1 MSNIR
6 FWNICTF
13 VLKQSSPSATFT
25 ASKFTPLLKDHTKF
39 TNKAKTKSK
48 LLTKSKVF
56 SLFFL
61 PRNHHKPYKQ
71 RSINKTKPHLLPS
84 STSSLSLS
92 TQKTHKP
99 LKQQY
104 ITTPPCPWMSIFSL
118 SLSLSSFDSDKTH
131 IKYIAHICVF
141 FLQISK
147 RLQQSDINFYHGD
160 NDKCTRDSLG
170 WHSECKFTL
179 HNSSFCGS
187 FSNNTESTQPWTQ
200 HSLWCWHWRGEETLG
215 VWGCLF

>member
-1 MSNIR
+1 MIGVCLRIKSMTFYFIPKIEWYFLLDNQKKNYYKPDIITKGEGYTLFFINQKKKNSWKEGHFIYYQFGAFQTYCIVMSLSNIR

-13 VLKQSSPSATFT
+13 VLKQSSSSATFT

-92 TQKTHKP
+92 TQKTHRP

-118 SLSLSSFDSDKTH
+118 
-131 IKYIAHICVF
+131 CF
-141 FLQISK
+141 FL
-147 RLQQSDINFYHGD
+147 
-160 NDKCTRDSLG
+160 
-170 WHSECKFTL
+170 
-179 HNSSFCGS
+179 
-187 FSNNTESTQPWTQ
+187 
-200 HSLWCWHWRGEETLG
+200 
-215 VWGCLF
+215 